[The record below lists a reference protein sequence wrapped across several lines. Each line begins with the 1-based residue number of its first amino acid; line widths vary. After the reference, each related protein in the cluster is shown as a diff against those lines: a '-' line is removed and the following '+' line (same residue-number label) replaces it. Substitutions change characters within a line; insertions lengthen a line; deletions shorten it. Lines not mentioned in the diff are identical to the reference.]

1 MVLIMSSYRCC
12 SGSKVEK
19 NTVVQAYQ
27 YFRDICS
34 WQLLN
39 NDVSLMLAGPGV
51 VHIDKSLFRHK
62 PKVWCNC
69 MASSLSDCQ
78 HFYHDNL
85 QNHRGCPPL
94 KQVWVFGICDTSRTR
109 ARGVMRI
116 VPDRSA
122 VTLLPIIQQHVRSG
136 TIVYSDK

>member
-1 MVLIMSSYRCC
+1 MVLIISSYRCC

-19 NTVVQAYQ
+19 NTAVQAYQ

-39 NDVSLMLAGPGV
+39 NDVPLMLGGPGVV
-51 VHIDKSLFRHK
+51 VHIDKSLFSHK
-62 PKVWCNC
+62 SKVWCNC

-78 HFYHDNL
+78 HFIL
-85 QNHRGCPPL
+85 QNHRGRPPL
-94 KQVWVFGICDTSRTR
+94 REVWIFGICDTSRTP

-122 VTLLPIIQQHVRSG
+122 VTLLPIIQQHVCSG